1 MMEIRARV
9 YLETSFVSYLLGK
22 ATTDIKI
29 SVDQAWTRKWWNE
42 IAPSCDVFVSDF
54 VLAEARNGNVEQV
67 TKRIEFL
74 REIPLLDYD
83 NERVESLARKL
94 VGDEAFP
101 PNAATD
107 AYHAAVSATCGM
119 DYLLTWNCKHIANP
133 VRLPK
138 TMRIIRAEGYAC
150 PQILTPANYFQNI
163 GLEA

>member
-1 MMEIRARV
+1 MEYRAKV

-22 ATTDIKI
+22 ATTDVKI
-29 SVDQAWTRKWWNE
+29 SADQAWTRKWWDE
-42 IAPSCDVFVSDF
+42 IAPNCDVYVSDF
-54 VLAEARNGNVEQV
+54 VLNEARDGNEEQV
-67 TKRIEFL
+67 AKRLEFL
-74 REIPLLDYD
+74 RQVPLIDYES
-83 NERVESLARKL
+83 ERVEALARKL

-107 AYHAAVSATCGM
+107 AYHAAVSVICGM

-138 TMRIIRAEGYAC
+138 TLRIIREAGYSC

-163 GLEA
+163 GLEV